1 MNEGRVKKYSHLW
14 GCNSVTT
21 LCVLWLW
28 ITLFVTCYLMSCLL
42 WRCDVALSEWESV
55 WVVTGG
61 CYDCYDMT
69 HWFTPPKSTL
79 SMITYMSVKQSLL
92 MLSWVSLVTML
103 SGSLCVSPMLRGYVS
118 RREIQVRLRS
128 DLPGSSPA
136 TPGYL
141 CSPATPAS
149 QAGETLPQPETW
161 RDSLVLLSH
170 KYYII
175 LYLYYHMKYILTF
188 KIVFSQYLFN
198 SASLLTWQSSS
209 LGNSFINFLHI

>member
-21 LCVLWLW
+21 ICVLWLW

-79 SMITYMSVKQSLL
+79 PMITYMSVKQSLL
-92 MLSWVSLVTML
+92 MLSRASLITTL
-103 SGSLCVSPMLRGYVS
+103 SGSLCLSPITNVTRICFPTWNPG
-118 RREIQVRLRS
+118 QTALRS
-128 DLPGSSPA
+128 PRQLPGHPWLPVQSSHSRQSGRRNSPA
-136 TPGYL
+136 TRDMERFPG
-141 CSPATPAS
+141 
-149 QAGETLPQPETW
+149 
-161 RDSLVLLSH
+161 V
-170 KYYII
+170 II
-175 LYLYYHMKYILTF
+175 T
-188 KIVFSQYLFN
+188 
-198 SASLLTWQSSS
+198 
-209 LGNSFINFLHI
+209 